1 MEQNEMM
8 VRSGTELAA
17 SASAAMAKAE
27 IECAYVMAYK
37 RPRNYD
43 DVRTKILTACKRPV
57 FAESVEYS
65 KPIGKKFINGPSI
78 RFVEVALQASGN
90 IRINTQV
97 LYEDD
102 KIRKVMVSLTDLET
116 NLPYSKEIAIEKTV
130 ERSYVKEGQT
140 VISQRINSSGKPTY
154 LVAATEDEMLVKQG
168 SLESKTLRTLG
179 LRVLPRDIVD
189 EAMQTARETRSKS
202 AGDPLAAKNKIV
214 DGFATLGI
222 KPSELEKY
230 LGKPLVQIL
239 PADLDNLRVIFATIR
254 DGEAIWS
261 DYLEDAEPKTDEK
274 PLEEKPK
281 SGLKDKLKE
290 TAKTA
295 VKPEPEKPAEP
306 EKNNKPG
313 PFETKL
319 LRFSKDIVRKAI
331 IELKPDLKRGLEA
344 FSDEEQRRFIDVCE
358 KIESSLQT
366 SNGGDF

>member
-8 VRSGTELAA
+8 IRSGTELAV

-27 IECAYVMAYK
+27 IECSYMMAYRK
-37 RPRNYD
+37 PRNYD
-43 DVRTKILTACKRPV
+43 DVRTKILNACKRPV
-57 FAESVEYS
+57 FAESAEYS
-65 KPIGKKFINGPSI
+65 KPIGKTKIHGPSI
-78 RFVEVALQASGN
+78 RFVEVALQAAGN

-102 KIRKVMVSLTDLET
+102 KIRKVLVSLTDLET

-140 VISQRINSSGKPTY
+140 VISQRINSAGKPAY

-168 SLESKTLRTLG
+168 ALESKTLRTLG

-189 EAMQTARETRSKS
+189 EAMQVARETRSKS
-202 AGDPLAAKNKIV
+202 AGDPQAAKNKIV
-214 DGFATLGI
+214 DGFSTLGI
-222 KPSELEKY
+222 KPSDLEKY
-230 LGKPLVQIL
+230 LGKPLMQIL
-239 PADLDNLRVIFATIR
+239 PADLDDLRVIFATIR
-254 DGEAIWS
+254 DGDAKWS
-261 DYLEDAEPKTDEK
+261 DYLEDIEPKT
-274 PLEEKPK
+274 EEKPK

-290 TAKTA
+290 AAKATAKT
-295 VKPEPEKPAEP
+295 EPEKPIEP
-306 EKNNKPG
+306 EKNSKTG

-344 FSDEEQRRFIDVCE
+344 FSDEEQRRFIDTCE
-358 KIESSLQT
+358 KIELSLQT
-366 SNGGDF
+366 SNGGEF